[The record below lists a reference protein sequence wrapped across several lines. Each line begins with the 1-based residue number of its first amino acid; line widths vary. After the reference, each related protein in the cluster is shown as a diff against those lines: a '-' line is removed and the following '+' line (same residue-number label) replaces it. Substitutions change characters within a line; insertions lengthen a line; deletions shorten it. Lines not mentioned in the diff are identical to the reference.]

1 MSVSASVPGPG
12 PRVLNY
18 SRLASQHLAASWHR
32 VMTPGEML
40 GCDEARLWGDGLTKS
55 WSHVSLWVNDGFNT
69 DINDCLQR
77 VNGMPIT
84 SMQNIQAKRQN
95 NFTEKILFCMHCLM
109 GSDVSISSSYA
120 DIGIWWDRDGLTRYL
135 SGTLRTLGSPQSSV
149 QCPELRVIQTPAY
162 HQHGKIFIQEYKGEM
177 YAIHWD
183 SQSKGRLKSVFR
195 KEKG

>member
-1 MSVSASVPGPG
+1 MSVSASLPGPG

-55 WSHVSLWVNDGFNT
+55 WSHVSLWVNDGVNT

-84 SMQNIQAKRQN
+84 SMQNIQAKQFHWENIVLYALFDWIWCLDIIQLCWYWDMMGQRRAYSV
-95 NFTEKILFCMHCLM
+95 FIWDTEDTRIPAIISPVSRAPCHP
-109 GSDVSISSSYA
+109 DTSISSAWENIYP
-120 DIGIWWDRDGLTRYL
+120 GI
-135 SGTLRTLGSPQSSV
+135 
-149 QCPELRVIQTPAY
+149 
-162 HQHGKIFIQEYKGEM
+162 
-177 YAIHWD
+177 
-183 SQSKGRLKSVFR
+183 
-195 KEKG
+195 